1 MHRDRFTSR
10 KTLSPYA
17 CNDDDDGPSYLR
29 HCRAGRC
36 NPNRSTTQRNTMA
49 SQWKSCW
56 KRALPVQYQVRNT
69 PFTIMENN
77 KSPLVRDHRYLSS
90 LSSLPMY
97 NHVNYCNRTQLNT
110 SCRQHK
116 HTVVSPHFL
125 YTRLYLPCIS
135 TSSNTTAPVWTG
147 TNTQSLSLLISY
159 IHVYIY
165 HVYLPPRTLLLQYGQ
180 AQTHKVCHSLFP
192 IYTSIST
199 MYIYLSNTTA
209 PVWKGTNTQSLSL
222 LISYVHVY
230 IYHVYLPPRTL
241 LLQYGQAQTHKV
253 VCLSSFPS
261 WRPKGLLAFD
271 LSLKTPSAHP
281 DRERERNSVE

>member
-77 KSPLVRDHRYLSS
+77 NSPLVRDHRYLSS
-90 LSSLPMY
+90 LSIGLPMY

-116 HTVVSPHFL
+116 HTKSVSPHFL

-135 TSSNTTAPVWTG
+135 TSSNTTAPVWKG
-147 TNTQSLSLLISY
+147 TNTQSSLSLLISF
-159 IHVYIY
+159 
-165 HVYLPPRTLLLQYGQ
+165 LEAER
-180 AQTHKVCHSLFP
+180 
-192 IYTSIST
+192 
-199 MYIYLSNTTA
+199 
-209 PVWKGTNTQSLSL
+209 
-222 LISYVHVY
+222 
-230 IYHVYLPPRTL
+230 
-241 LLQYGQAQTHKV
+241 
-253 VCLSSFPS
+253 SSGVRLVFEN
-261 WRPKGLLAFD
+261 AF
-271 LSLKTPSAHP
+271 SP

>member
-77 KSPLVRDHRYLSS
+77 NSPLVRDHRYLSS
-90 LSSLPMY
+90 LSIGLPMY

-110 SCRQHK
+110 SCRQHD
-116 HTVVSPHFL
+116 S
-125 YTRLYLPCIS
+125 
-135 TSSNTTAPVWTG
+135 
-147 TNTQSLSLLISY
+147 TNTKSLSLLISY
-159 IHVYIY
+159 I
-165 HVYLPPRTLLLQYGQ
+165 
-180 AQTHKVCHSLFP
+180 
-192 IYTSIST
+192 
-199 MYIYLSNTTA
+199 
-209 PVWKGTNTQSLSL
+209 
-222 LISYVHVY
+222 HVY

-271 LSLKTPSAHP
+271 LSLKTPSAQI
-281 DRERERNSVE
+281 ERESVIVWSDLVESFIFQLVQVANL